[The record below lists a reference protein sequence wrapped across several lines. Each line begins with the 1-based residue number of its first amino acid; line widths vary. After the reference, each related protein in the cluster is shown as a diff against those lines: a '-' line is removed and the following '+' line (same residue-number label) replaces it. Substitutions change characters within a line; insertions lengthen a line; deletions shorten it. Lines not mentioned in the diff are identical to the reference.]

1 MTSFDNEMFDPDDS
15 LEKIQD
21 PGLQVLAMEGA
32 KEQVSVIVVI
42 DTPELQV
49 NVGEVQQGS
58 RQAMT
63 VKGLAPVSDED
74 QALIDEVTKEARSF
88 LTEVVGEQPNHLS
101 IANAFVVNV
110 DGKQLQMIAESPLT
124 KSIQPNRAHK

>member
-1 MTSFDNEMFDPDDS
+1 MTSFDDEMFDPYDS

-21 PGLQVLAMEGA
+21 PGLQILAMEGA

-42 DTPELQV
+42 NTPEPQV
-49 NVGEVQQGS
+49 DVGKAQEGP

-63 VKGLAPVSDED
+63 VKGLTPVSDED
-74 QALIDEVTKEARSF
+74 QALIDEVTKEAKSF